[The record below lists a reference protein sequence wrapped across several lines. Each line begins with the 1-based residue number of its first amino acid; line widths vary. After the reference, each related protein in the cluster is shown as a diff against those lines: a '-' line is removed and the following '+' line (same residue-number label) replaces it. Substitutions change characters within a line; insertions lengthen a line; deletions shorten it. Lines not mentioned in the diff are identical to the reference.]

1 MGFNR
6 VGCLPKII
14 NMSRLDDGVGIEAIF
29 RQHKAKWHDS
39 CKLQF
44 NKTTHQRAEKRKSH
58 TKDNTDVSK
67 KFSRQSVE
75 EAPPS
80 TETCFFSHMSPVAES
95 LRNASTFQ
103 VDVRVRQYAVILSFL
118 QNLVLGT

>member
-1 MGFNR
+1 MSVGFKT

-14 NMSRLDDGVGIEAIF
+14 NLSWLNDGVGTEAIF

-44 NKTTHQRAEKRKSH
+44 NKTTLQRAEKRKSH
-58 TKDNTDVSK
+58 IENITDVSK
-67 KFSRQSVE
+67 TFSRQSVD

-80 TETCFFSHMSPVAES
+80 TETCFFSRMSPVGQS

-103 VDVRVRQYAVILSFL
+103 VDVRVRQYAV
-118 QNLVLGT
+118 T

>member
-1 MGFNR
+1 MRFDSVN
-6 VGCLPKII
+6 CLC
-14 NMSRLDDGVGIEAIF
+14 DGVGIEAIF
-29 RQHKAKWHDS
+29 RQHKAKWHTL

-44 NKTTHQRAEKRKSH
+44 KKTTLQRAEKTKSH
-58 TKDNTDVSK
+58 IEDNTDVSK

-80 TETCFFSHMSPVAES
+80 TETCFFCRMSPVAES

-103 VDVRVRQYAVILSFL
+103 VDVRVRQ
-118 QNLVLGT
+118 

>member
-6 VGCLPKII
+6 VGCLPTII
-14 NMSRLDDGVGIEAIF
+14 ILSMLDDDVGTEAIF

-44 NKTTHQRAEKRKSH
+44 NKTTLQRAEKRKSH
-58 TKDNTDVSK
+58 IENNTDVSK

-75 EAPPS
+75 EEEALHAF
-80 TETCFFSHMSPVAES
+80 TGVMFWKQGQTDCMGHVEC
-95 LRNASTFQ
+95 L
-103 VDVRVRQYAVILSFL
+103 
-118 QNLVLGT
+118 

>member
-6 VGCLPKII
+6 VGCCSPKII
-14 NMSRLDDGVGIEAIF
+14 NLSRLADGIGIEAIF

-44 NKTTHQRAEKRKSH
+44 NKTTLQRAEKRKSH
-58 TKDNTDVSK
+58 NEDTTGVSK

-80 TETCFFSHMSPVAES
+80 TETGFFCRMSLVGEA
-95 LRNASTFQ
+95 AQ
-103 VDVRVRQYAVILSFL
+103 WIDLS
-118 QNLVLGT
+118 G